1 MGFKLPK
8 SKGDIFGI
16 NEELSTHGR
25 PVFEKD
31 LQDGIIAEANNDGTT
46 FVSKNASMATK
57 KQAVAHEN
65 VHHEQMQQG
74 KLQYDNEKVVWKPD
88 TKTGARVYHR
98 DQGYLID
105 SVTKRKD
112 QEGGNFEWECEAYA
126 KEKNKEYEV

>member
-1 MGFKLPK
+1 MSFKLPK

-31 LQDGIIAEANNDGTT
+31 LKGGIIAEANNDGTT
-46 FVSKNASMATK
+46 FVAKNASMATK
-57 KQAVAHEN
+57 KQAVKHEN

-88 TKTGARVYHR
+88 TKTGARVYYR

-112 QEGGNFEWECEAYA
+112 QEGGNFEWEAEAYA